1 MNIFFVIL
9 FLIILFVILGYGAD
23 LVISNLK
30 EIGKSLGLKLFFLG
44 IILGLITSLPEFSVG
59 VNSIIR
65 DIPAVSA
72 GNLLGGIIVLM
83 SLILG
88 LNILFNREI
97 ITDGKII
104 NLIPFFILILIPFF
118 LSLDGIIGGIDGVI
132 LMLSYL
138 FTVWF
143 LYKKNQ
149 PKIIPSLEMINRREI
164 SREIFFMA
172 VGLVLIVVSSSLIVR
187 LAENFL
193 EVFSI
198 SPLLVG
204 VLIFSLGTN
213 LPELSISF
221 KAWRKKNS
229 ELSISNLLGS
239 AAANI
244 FVLGV
249 VASMQKIEIKINQ
262 EFCLIASTFLVLIA
276 LFAIFYRSQKKFSF
290 FEGLAFVLVYILFLF
305 AQYLFFLTY

>member
-9 FLIILFVILGYGAD
+9 FLIVLFVILGYGAD

-118 LSLDGIIGGIDGVI
+118 LSFDGIIGGIDGVI

-172 VGLVLIVVSSSLIVR
+172 VGLILIVVSSSLIVR

-229 ELSISNLLGS
+229 ELSVSNLLGS

-305 AQYLFFLTY
+305 AQYLFFITY

>member
-9 FLIILFVILGYGAD
+9 FLIVLFVILGYGAD

-305 AQYLFFLTY
+305 AQYLFFITY